1 MTVKELAEQLNSNKE
16 IQLLDVRETYEWDIC
31 HIKGAINIPMGMIDE
46 AMDKIS
52 KDKKTV
58 VMCHHGMRS
67 MNTIQYLKT
76 KGFNKLINLDG
87 GIHAWAVEI
96 DSEMET
102 Y

>member
-1 MTVKELAEQLNSNKE
+1 MLELFRRLEKGNSTEKFVQLYK
-16 IQLLDVRETYEWDIC
+16 IC
-31 HIKGAINIPMGMIDE
+31 
-46 AMDKIS
+46 